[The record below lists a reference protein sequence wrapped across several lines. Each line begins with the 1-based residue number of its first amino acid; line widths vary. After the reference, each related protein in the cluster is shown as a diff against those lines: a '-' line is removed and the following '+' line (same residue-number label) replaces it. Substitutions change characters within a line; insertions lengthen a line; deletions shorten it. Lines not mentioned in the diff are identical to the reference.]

1 MAAESPIRAALQE
14 LQLLDI
20 GEAAAPALAL
30 LASLVEEQEKAHEAL
45 RLRVEELEKLLKK
58 RAAFAQEQ

>member
-45 RLRVEELEKLLKK
+45 RLRVEDLEKLLKK

>member
-1 MAAESPIRAALQE
+1 MAAESPIRSALQE

-30 LASLVEEQEKAHEAL
+30 LASLCDEQEKAHEAL
-45 RLRVEELEKLLKK
+45 KLHVENLEKLLKK